1 MQVKRCANK
10 ASRNYVSKGIV
21 MKQRQNLMNGY
32 QDTFEVRA
40 RWVRRLQKF
49 VLIAVFLWLGIKALF
64 AAPGSAWIWAVG
76 IYVVVVLCAPFI
88 MSWFGSRQR
97 RGWRREGVLFEPSL
111 PRPVSD
117 IPEEQEW
124 TVAFHPAIRVPLA
137 GIYVVVVLCA
147 PFIMSWFGSRQRRGW
162 RREGVLFEPSL
173 PRPVSDIPEEQE
185 WTVAF
190 HPAIRVP
197 LAVVLIGLMY
207 WVVVLN
213 QMQMPGEWLVATTV
227 VAIINLWAWREPLIL
242 VLIVAVGVLLLTII
256 GWIVSNLPLEGI
268 VAVVILLAG
277 LVSYGVILLRKR
289 QSQQAR

>member
-124 TVAFHPAIRVPLA
+124 TI
-137 GIYVVVVLCA
+137 
-147 PFIMSWFGSRQRRGW
+147 
-162 RREGVLFEPSL
+162 
-173 PRPVSDIPEEQE
+173 
-185 WTVAF
+185 AF